1 MHKTN
6 KELSFRQIHI
16 EVARNATDDFNPF
29 HDKHRWQNV
38 AGNPFGGPI
47 ALGFQLECL
56 IAQEMRRY
64 RRDHN
69 EGELLRNEKLRYSSY
84 EFRFVNAVKPQ
95 QDITID
101 IKNSRFKTGDNP
113 MLANRVSLL
122 ADGKLAVTG
131 YKRDSLQTLY
141 LEDPDLTALGDFEKA
156 RDRSYLD
163 DKRTFLKRKYLTTS
177 NAKNFLSGSL
187 VEQADYIDEL
197 AEKVLFPEI
206 FPCALLSSALLERA
220 WQEGHDFEKEPMVYK
235 SHSICIDRQLQNTL
249 HSNDALHL
257 LSRPT
262 QGSTKNTSY
271 ECFGI
276 VGSDNLLFRARIDL
290 MPLLEEQS
298 S

>member
-1 MHKTN
+1 MSYKN
-6 KELSFRQIHI
+6 NELSFRQIHI

-69 EGELLRNEKLRYSSY
+69 EGELLRNEQLQYSSY
-84 EFRFVNAVKPQ
+84 EFRFINAVKPQ

-131 YKRDSLQTLY
+131 YKRDSLQPLY
-141 LEDPDLTALGDFEKA
+141 LENPDLAALGDIEKA
-156 RDRSYLD
+156 QDRSYLD
-163 DKRTFLKRKYLTTS
+163 DRRTFLKRKYLTTS
-177 NAKNFLSGSL
+177 NAKNFLSGCL
-187 VEQADYIDEL
+187 VEQTDYIDEL
-197 AEKVLFPEI
+197 AEKVQFPEI

-220 WQEGHDFEKEPMVYK
+220 WQDGHDFEKQPMVYK
-235 SHSICIDRQLQNTL
+235 SHSICIDRELQQQLR
-249 HSNDALHL
+249 SNDALHL
-257 LSRPT
+257 LSRELE
-262 QGSTKNTSY
+262 NTEQYANY
-271 ECFGI
+271 ECLGVI
-276 VGSDNLLFRARIDL
+276 GNDRLLFRARIDL
-290 MPLLEEQS
+290 LPLAVDEK
-298 S
+298 